1 MPLALFLMRNLP
13 TDVLR
18 AFVTVIEVG
27 GFTQAGEI
35 LGRSQ
40 PAISLQIKRLEEM
53 IGQKLLVRIG
63 SSIELTDAGKTMLSY
78 AKRILALND
87 EAIASF
93 NTNEMSGTI
102 RLGLPSEFALTLLPK
117 IVSRFCQTYPNVTL
131 EVTSDL
137 SRNLTTDFQKKR
149 FDLVLALHQDPDNVK
164 QDLIT
169 TDELVWV
176 GSPDAHFNQDKALPL
191 IAAPDGCI
199 YRNRVIE
206 QLNKQQIPWHIVFTI
221 PDLTGIRTAIEEGLG
236 ITALAKSTVPQEL
249 KILKTSE
256 RLPELGKIGISLL
269 INDTGEASQ
278 RLAEYLQAGLSHV

>member
-1 MPLALFLMRNLP
+1 MRNLP

-40 PAISLQIKRLEEM
+40 PAISLQIKRLEELVDE
-53 IGQKLLVRIG
+53 KLLLRIG
-63 SSIELTDAGKTMLSY
+63 SNIELTDAGKTMLSY

-93 NTNEMSGTI
+93 NTNEMSGI
-102 RLGLPSEFALTLLPK
+102 VRLGLPSEFALTLLPK

-149 FDLVLALHQDPDNVK
+149 FDLVLALHQDPDNAE
-164 QDLIT
+164 QELIT

-176 GSPDAHFNQDKALPL
+176 GSHDALINQDKALPL

-206 QLNKQQIPWHIVFTI
+206 QLNQQQIPWHIVFTI

-269 INDTGEASQ
+269 ANDNSEACQ
-278 RLAEYLQAGLSHV
+278 RLTEYLQAGLSHV

>member
-1 MPLALFLMRNLP
+1 MD
-13 TDVLR
+13 TLR
-18 AFVTVIEVG
+18 AFVTVVEVG

-40 PAISLQIKRLEEM
+40 PAISLQIKKLEDLVE
-53 IGQKLLVRIG
+53 QKLLLRVG
-63 SSIELTDAGKTMLSY
+63 ANIELTDAGKSLLNY
-78 AKRILALND
+78 AKRILAIND

-93 NTNEMSGTI
+93 NANEMSGSI

-117 IVSRFCQTYPNVTL
+117 ILSRFCQTYPNVTL

-137 SRNLTTDFQKKR
+137 SRNLTSDFHKQR
-149 FDLVLALHQDPDNVK
+149 FDLVLALHSDPDK
-164 QDLIT
+164 STQDLIT

-176 GSPDAHFNQDKALPL
+176 GNPDLPAATNKALPL

-206 QLNKQQIPWHIVFTI
+206 RLNQKAIPWQIVFTI

-249 KILKTSE
+249 SILKTSDQ
-256 RLPELGKIGISLL
+256 LPQLGKIGISLL
-269 INDTGEASQ
+269 SNDSSEASL
-278 RLAEYLQAGLSHV
+278 RLSEYLQAGLSHV

>member
-1 MPLALFLMRNLP
+1 MRNLP
-13 TDVLR
+13 MDTLR
-18 AFVTVIEVG
+18 AFVTVVEVG

-40 PAISLQIKRLEEM
+40 PAISLQIKKLEDLVE
-53 IGQKLLVRIG
+53 QKLLLRVG
-63 SSIELTDAGKTMLSY
+63 ANIELTDAGKSLLNY
-78 AKRILALND
+78 AKRILAIND

-93 NTNEMSGTI
+93 NANEMSGSI

-117 IVSRFCQTYPNVTL
+117 ILSRFCQTYPNVTL

-137 SRNLTTDFQKKR
+137 SRNLTSDFHKQR
-149 FDLVLALHQDPDNVK
+149 FDLVLALHSDPDK
-164 QDLIT
+164 STQDLIT

-176 GSPDAHFNQDKALPL
+176 GNPDLPAATNKALPL

-206 QLNKQQIPWHIVFTI
+206 RLNQKAIPWQIVFTI

-249 KILKTSE
+249 SILKTSDQ
-256 RLPELGKIGISLL
+256 LPQLGKIGISLL
-269 INDTGEASQ
+269 SNDSSEASL
-278 RLAEYLQAGLSHV
+278 RLSEYLQAGLSHV

>member
-1 MPLALFLMRNLP
+1 MRNLP

-63 SSIELTDAGKTMLSY
+63 SNIELTDAGKTILSY

-176 GSPDAHFNQDKALPL
+176 GSPDAHFNQAKALPL

-206 QLNKQQIPWHIVFTI
+206 QLNQQQIPWHIVFTI

>member
-1 MPLALFLMRNLP
+1 MRNLP

-40 PAISLQIKRLEEM
+40 PAISLQIKRLEDM
-53 IGQKLLVRIG
+53 IGQKLMVRIG

-93 NTNEMSGTI
+93 NANEMSGTI

-137 SRNLTTDFQKKR
+137 SRNLTSDFQKKR
-149 FDLVLALHQDPDNVK
+149 FDLVMALYQDPDK
-164 QDLIT
+164 TDHDLIT

-176 GSPDAHFNQDKALPL
+176 GSLDRHTNPDKALPL

-199 YRNRVIE
+199 YRSRVIKR
-206 QLNKQQIPWHIVFTI
+206 LNQQQVPWHIVFTI
-221 PDLTGIRTAIEEGLG
+221 SDLTGIRTAIEEGLG
-236 ITALAKSTVPQEL
+236 VTALAKSTVPPEL
-249 KILKTSE
+249 KILKNSE